1 MPLNEKLFSSS
12 KLFRRY
18 EAFTEIVFHTNV
30 EAGIRGVIG
39 LLIVLRPGSIKFVL
53 TLRQHRSALA
63 ILIDMTNP

>member
-1 MPLNEKLFSSS
+1 MQDLFG
-12 KLFRRY
+12 RY
-18 EAFTEIVFHTNV
+18 EAFIKIVFHTNV

-63 ILIDMTNP
+63 ILIIIMANAMIG